1 MSRRLTVAE
10 RHATTA
16 KDFLLEEIA
25 ERSSWDQFLVEQA
38 VYAILL
44 AYGTASANDVRD
56 LLPELGHGFLGAAI
70 NAMRGGGLIQHTG
83 QTVPS
88 TLDSTHGHRIAV
100 WQITVKGLLVAEK
113 SAAARREQA
122 A

>member
-1 MSRRLTVAE
+1 MTRRLTVAE
-10 RHATTA
+10 RHASTA

-25 ERSSWDQFLVEQA
+25 ERSTWDQFLVEQT
-38 VYAILL
+38 VFVTLL
-44 AYGTASANDVRD
+44 TQGTASANDVRD
-56 LLPELGHGFLGAAI
+56 LLPNMGHGFLGAAI
-70 NAMRGGGLIQHTG
+70 NAMRNGGLIRHTG

-100 WQITVKGLLVAEK
+100 WAFTAKGLAVATK
-113 SAAARREQA
+113 STAARREA

>member
-1 MSRRLTVAE
+1 MPRRLTVAE

-16 KDFLLEEIA
+16 KDFRLEEIA
-25 ERSSWDQFLVEQA
+25 ERSAWDQFLVEQA
-38 VYAILL
+38 LFVTLL
-44 AYGTASANDVRD
+44 TQGTASANDVRD
-56 LLPELGHGFLGAAI
+56 LLPEMGHGFLGAAI
-70 NAMRGGGLIQHTG
+70 NAMRTGGLIQHTG

-100 WQITVKGLLVAEK
+100 WEFTAKGLAVAAK
-113 SAAARREQA
+113 SAAARRETA